1 MGGYGGWRG
10 QNSVNVGDRKGGGG
24 WRQNSSKR
32 GKLVE

>member
-24 WRQNSSKR
+24 LEAKF
-32 GKLVE
+32 E